1 MSKLEDVANAALEA
15 VENNISS
22 GGRRKSI
29 DTSSHSTPGRRRS
42 RSSVG
47 SGSASAPASASTTP
61 RRKSKKL
68 HAVPKVHDDGHH
80 SGDTGHHHSGHHH
93 SGDDNDN
100 DNDSSYASGD
110 NNGAYDDSTSSM
122 RVRKMSKSRK
132 NMADKIADLHAKSK
146 KKKTKKKELKK
157 KKTKKK
163 EPLSPASSRAPKH
176 VSVTERVNHS
186 LDR

>member
-47 SGSASAPASASTTP
+47 SGSASAPASASSTP

-100 DNDSSYASGD
+100 DNDSSSGD
-110 NNGAYDDSTSSM
+110 NNGAFDDSTSSM